1 MVLGLF
7 CCAISG
13 ASVAV
18 MKIAAICRLFLGRF
32 MSHILVIRGRWT
44 TVGEGPV
51 RSEHRMLGYRL
62 FYLDR
67 KSHIIGR
74 DEFMADDD
82 SVALQTAASLHKSSD
97 RAHSGLMLWQG
108 ARQVFASDE
117 ASASLFV
124 VSLPTSK
131 QA

>member
-1 MVLGLF
+1 
-7 CCAISG
+7 
-13 ASVAV
+13 
-18 MKIAAICRLFLGRF
+18 

-67 KSHIIGR
+67 NSHIIGR

-82 SVALQTAASLHKSSD
+82 SVALQTAASLHTRSLISLGRGS
-97 RAHSGLMLWQG
+97 RASIIETYTGVGGYWRNDLVALRLGETAETMRAQ
-108 ARQVFASDE
+108 ACRIPAMDFRT
-117 ASASLFV
+117 FT
-124 VSLPTSK
+124 TSRR
-131 QA
+131 AAG